1 MIKYHVISL
10 FVAFLIFYNSAL
22 AQSNIG
28 FGSNGIQ
35 HQDTLYIGDTIHFN
49 FWLINQGNSI
59 LNDSISV
66 NCETFD
72 ISWSSISSMS
82 IGSLYNTSG
91 SLAVGD
97 SIHITISEVVTYQ
110 SYVLGDNIVVIWPA
124 SIVPGSVDTSIT
136 YVHILDS
143 LSSNVSL
150 DGFSNVKLIP
160 NPVSENL
167 YFHYGKNI
175 RDCSILIYDSN
186 GRIIFDKNNV
196 DLKYFVFNVNAL
208 KNGTYFLVIN
218 KDNKNITFKSFV
230 VKKYQ

>member
-10 FVAFLIFYNSAL
+10 FVTFLIFYNSAL

-49 FWLINQGNSI
+49 FWLINQGNSV

-97 SIHITISEVVTYQ
+97 SINFW
-110 SYVLGDNIVVIWPA
+110 G
-124 SIVPGSVDTSIT
+124 
-136 YVHILDS
+136 
-143 LSSNVSL
+143 
-150 DGFSNVKLIP
+150 
-160 NPVSENL
+160 
-167 YFHYGKNI
+167 
-175 RDCSILIYDSN
+175 
-186 GRIIFDKNNV
+186 
-196 DLKYFVFNVNAL
+196 
-208 KNGTYFLVIN
+208 
-218 KDNKNITFKSFV
+218 
-230 VKKYQ
+230 